1 MFSIVYHVYVQ
12 YVHACVICMYVPVQV
27 ELIWAKRLQQWKTE
41 KAARKKLLQDV
52 IDTRKKQI
60 EEKCMYRLNHA
71 NTHAHINT
79 PGMRYT
85 YVLTILPIIL
95 FFYVLICVL
104 LLATNLRTY
113 LHTYVYQSQHCL
125 RNLKPTTYSS

>member
-1 MFSIVYHVYVQ
+1 
-12 YVHACVICMYVPVQV
+12 MYVPVQV

-60 EEKCMYRLNHA
+60 EEKCMYRQNHV

-95 FFYVLICVL
+95 FSYVLIRMCPI
-104 LLATNLRTY
+104 AIHKPAI
-113 LHTYVYQSQHCL
+113 HTYIH
-125 RNLKPTTYSS
+125 TYISLNIV